1 MCHLVPGWTM
11 QLQKQLC
18 LEEKSC
24 LQVCL
29 PLSSGRGGASGK
41 NGYLCVKVKEK
52 VSICKKTDVI
62 MGTF

>member
-1 MCHLVPGWTM
+1 M